1 MKKYF
6 RTLQSVL
13 DSRWGNFQY
22 AGTSAAQ
29 KTDRILQSSK
39 LEDCIYRDLS
49 RDDENLEVIQQK
61 AASKLH
67 SFPALSRDVFQSV
80 YSLFPKRT
88 DADRL
93 TAEAQKFNAKLLD
106 HVTEDADYPTIK
118 SICEGRELPA
128 YEAASEFTAKIG
140 AQLDG
145 LLSELGGEDG
155 TLKTLEKL
163 QATRNQAQQ
172 KLTELLEQMR
182 NSVQNPTLEQAVID
196 AANQAESKTQQ
207 AEAVAKMVDTTAR
220 QNKAAI
226 SERVSAAVGAAA
238 EKAKEVQTILGA
250 WSDDAGTMEKN
261 AVNTELF
268 QKVRQNPALL
278 EISKHLGR
286 FREIFAQ
293 GKRNGYAY
301 GRGETYALELGNDLS
316 RAIGSEF
323 AMLASPQTVPL
334 FVKKYQQRR
343 LKQYRR
349 REPVHKG
356 MGDII
361 CCLDESG
368 STRGDAAAWGKA
380 VALTLLDIAAE
391 NRRKFAL
398 IHFAGSSECKVDVFL
413 PSQYSMQ
420 DKLNAAETFLG
431 GGTNFKR
438 PLGEAIQLMDAGF
451 ENADIVFLTDGLCEL
466 PEDYLATLRKEQTAR
481 KFTVT
486 GILLDAGNPGMDFIS
501 ELIYRLFAG
510 IPSMFIARKSS
521 SILCFGNTALTHKA
535 ADPAVTLKNQK
546 IL

>member
-1 MKKYF
+1 MKQYF
-6 RTLQSVL
+6 RTVQSVL

-22 AGTSAAQ
+22 DGMPTAQ
-29 KTDRILQSSK
+29 KTDRVLQSSK

-49 RDDENLEVIQQK
+49 ENDESMESIQQE
-61 AASKLH
+61 AAPKLR
-67 SFPALSRDVFQSV
+67 SFPALSRDIFQSF

-88 DADRL
+88 DAGRL

-106 HVTEDADYPTIK
+106 HVIEDADYPTIK

-128 YEAASEFTAKIG
+128 YEAASEFTARIG
-140 AQLDG
+140 AQLDE
-145 LLSELGGEDG
+145 LLSEFGGKDG

-163 QATRNQAQQ
+163 QAARNQAQQ
-172 KLTELLEQMR
+172 RLAELLAQMR
-182 NSVQNPTLEQAVID
+182 DSALNPTLEPAVID

-207 AEAVAKMVDTTAR
+207 AEAVAKMADVTAT
-220 QNKAAI
+220 QNKAVI
-226 SERVSAAVGAAA
+226 RQSVSAAVSAAA
-238 EKAKEVQTILGA
+238 EKAKEVQIILGA

-261 AVNTELF
+261 AVNTELL

-286 FREIFAQ
+286 FQEIFAQ

-301 GRGETYALELGNDLS
+301 GRGETYVLELGNNLS

-349 REPVHKG
+349 RELVRKG
-356 MGDII
+356 MGDMI

-380 VALTLLDIAAE
+380 VALMLLDIAAE

-398 IHFAGSSECKVDVFL
+398 IHFAGSSECKLDIFL
-413 PSQYSMQ
+413 PGQYSMQ
-420 DKLNAAETFLG
+420 DKMNAAETFLG

-438 PLGEAIQLMDAGF
+438 PLDEAIQLMDTGF
-451 ENADIVFLTDGLCEL
+451 ENADIVFLTDGLCKL
-466 PEDYLATLRKEQTAR
+466 PEDYLATLRSEQAAR

-486 GILLDAGNPGMDFIS
+486 GILLDAGTPGMDFSLTPFCQKIYRTS
-501 ELIYRLFAG
+501 ELTGDEIVRGLVFQ
-510 IPSMFIARKSS
+510 R
-521 SILCFGNTALTHKA
+521 
-535 ADPAVTLKNQK
+535 V
-546 IL
+546 

>member
-22 AGTSAAQ
+22 AGIPTAQ

-49 RDDENLEVIQQK
+49 KDDESMEAIQQE
-61 AASKLH
+61 ATPKLH
-67 SFPALSRDVFQSV
+67 SFPALSRDIFQSF
-80 YSLFPKRT
+80 YSLFPKRNDT
-88 DADRL
+88 EKL

-106 HVTEDADYPTIK
+106 HATEDADYPAIK

-128 YEAASEFTAKIG
+128 YEAASEFTTKIG
-140 AQLDG
+140 AQLDD
-145 LLSELGGEDG
+145 LLPELGGEDG
-155 TLKTLEKL
+155 ALKTLEKL
-163 QATRNQAQQ
+163 QAARNQAQQ

-182 NSVQNPTLEQAVID
+182 DSVQNPTLEQAVID

-207 AEAVAKMVDTTAR
+207 AEAVAKMVDTR

-226 SERVSAAVGAAA
+226 SESISAAVDAAA
-238 EKAKEVQTILGA
+238 EKAKEVQIILGA

-261 AVNTELF
+261 AVNTELL
-268 QKVRQNPALL
+268 QKVRRNPTLL
-278 EISKHLGR
+278 DISKHLGR

-349 REPVHKG
+349 REPIHKG
-356 MGDII
+356 MGDMI

-368 STRGDAAAWGKA
+368 STCGDAAAWGKA

-398 IHFAGSSECKVDVFL
+398 IHFAGSSSCKVDVFL
-413 PSQYSMQ
+413 SGQYSMQ
-420 DKLNAAETFLG
+420 DKMNAAETFLD
-431 GGTNFKR
+431 GGTDFER
-438 PLGEAIQLMDAGF
+438 PLDEVIQLMDTGF

-466 PEDYLATLRKEQTAR
+466 PEDYLAKLHKEQAAR

-486 GILLDAGNPGMDFIS
+486 GILLDAGNPGMEFSLTPFCQKIYRTS
-501 ELIYRLFAG
+501 ELAG
-510 IPSMFIARKSS
+510 DEIVRGLVSQR
-521 SILCFGNTALTHKA
+521 
-535 ADPAVTLKNQK
+535 V
-546 IL
+546 

>member
-1 MKKYF
+1 MIIKDGGISLKRYF
-6 RTLQSVL
+6 RTIQSVL

-22 AGTSAAQ
+22 AGTPAAQ
-29 KTDRILQSSK
+29 KTDRVLQSSK

-49 RDDENLEVIQQK
+49 RDDENLESIQQK
-61 AASKLH
+61 AVPKLH
-67 SFPALSRDVFQSV
+67 SFPALSRDVFQSF
-80 YSLFPKRT
+80 YSLFPKRN
-88 DADRL
+88 APDRL

-140 AQLDG
+140 AQLDD
-145 LLSELGGEDG
+145 LLPELGGKNG
-155 TLKTLEKL
+155 ALKTLEKL
-163 QATRNQAQQ
+163 QAARNEAQQ
-172 KLTELLEQMR
+172 KLTELWEQMR
-182 NSVQNPTLEQAVID
+182 DSVQNPTLEQAVID

-226 SERVSAAVGAAA
+226 SECVSAAVSAAA
-238 EKAKEVQTILGA
+238 EKAKEVQIILGA
-250 WSDDAGTMEKN
+250 WSDDTGKMEKN
-261 AVNTELF
+261 AVNTELL

-323 AMLASPQTVPL
+323 AMLASPQTLPL

-413 PSQYSMQ
+413 PGQYSVQ
-420 DKLNAAETFLG
+420 DKMNAAETFLG
-431 GGTNFKR
+431 GGTNFKQ
-438 PLGEAIQLMDAGF
+438 PLDEAIQLMDTGF

-466 PEDYLATLRKEQTAR
+466 PEDYLETLRKEQAAR

-486 GILLDAGNPGMDFIS
+486 GILLDAGNPGMDFSLTPFCQKIYRTS
-501 ELIYRLFAG
+501 ELAG
-510 IPSMFIARKSS
+510 DEIVRGLVSQRM
-521 SILCFGNTALTHKA
+521 
-535 ADPAVTLKNQK
+535 
-546 IL
+546 

>member
-1 MKKYF
+1 MIIKDGGISLKRYF
-6 RTLQSVL
+6 RTIQSVL

-22 AGTSAAQ
+22 AGTPAAQ
-29 KTDRILQSSK
+29 KTDRVLQSSK

-49 RDDENLEVIQQK
+49 RDDENLESIQQK
-61 AASKLH
+61 AVPKLH
-67 SFPALSRDVFQSV
+67 SFPALSRDVFQSF
-80 YSLFPKRT
+80 YSLFPKRN
-88 DADRL
+88 APDRL

-140 AQLDG
+140 AQLDD
-145 LLSELGGEDG
+145 LLPELGGKNG
-155 TLKTLEKL
+155 ALKTLEKL
-163 QATRNQAQQ
+163 QAARNEAQQ
-172 KLTELLEQMR
+172 KLTELWEQMR
-182 NSVQNPTLEQAVID
+182 DSVQNPTLEQAVID

-226 SERVSAAVGAAA
+226 SECVSAAVSAAA
-238 EKAKEVQTILGA
+238 EKAKEVQIILGA
-250 WSDDAGTMEKN
+250 WSDDTGKMEKN
-261 AVNTELF
+261 AVNTELL

-323 AMLASPQTVPL
+323 AMLASPQTLPL

-349 REPVHKG
+349 REPIHKG

-380 VALTLLDIAAE
+380 VAMTLLDIAAE

-398 IHFAGSSECKVDVFL
+398 IHFADSSSCKVDIFL
-413 PSQYSMQ
+413 PGQYSVQ
-420 DKLNAAETFLG
+420 DKINAAETFLG
-431 GGTNFKR
+431 GGTNFKQ
-438 PLGEAIQLMDAGF
+438 PLDEAIQLMGTGF

-466 PEDYLATLRKEQTAR
+466 PEDYLAKLQGASRTKIHCDRHPAGRWQPRLGFQ
-481 KFTVT
+481 
-486 GILLDAGNPGMDFIS
+486 LDAVLS
-501 ELIYRLFAG
+501 EDLSNQRAG
-510 IPSMFIARKSS
+510 R
-521 SILCFGNTALTHKA
+521 
-535 ADPAVTLKNQK
+535 
-546 IL
+546 

>member
-1 MKKYF
+1 MKQYF
-6 RTLQSVL
+6 RTVQSVL

-22 AGTSAAQ
+22 AGIPAAQ
-29 KTDRILQSSK
+29 KTDRVLQSTK

-49 RDDENLEVIQQK
+49 KGDENMETIQQE

-67 SFPALSRDVFQSV
+67 SFPALSRDIFQSF

-128 YEAASEFTAKIG
+128 YEAASEFTARIG
-140 AQLDG
+140 AQLDE
-145 LLSELGGEDG
+145 LLPEFGGRNG

-163 QATRNQAQQ
+163 QAARNQAQQ
-172 KLTELLEQMR
+172 KLAELLEQMR
-182 NSVQNPTLEQAVID
+182 DSALNPTLEQAVID

-226 SERVSAAVGAAA
+226 SESVSAAVGVAA

-250 WSDDAGTMEKN
+250 WSDDTGKMEKN
-261 AVNTELF
+261 AVNTELL

>member
-1 MKKYF
+1 MIIKNGGIPLKRYF
-6 RTLQSVL
+6 RTIQSVL

-22 AGTSAAQ
+22 AGMPAAQ
-29 KTDRILQSSK
+29 KTDRVLQSSK

-49 RDDENLEVIQQK
+49 RGDENLEAIQQE
-61 AASKLH
+61 AAPKLD
-67 SFPALSRDVFQSV
+67 SFPALSRDIFQSF
-80 YSLFPKRT
+80 YSLLPKRT

-106 HVTEDADYPTIK
+106 HVTEDADYPAIK

-140 AQLDG
+140 TQLDD
-145 LLSELGGEDG
+145 LLPELGGKDG

-163 QATRNQAQQ
+163 QAARNQAQQ

-182 NSVQNPTLEQAVID
+182 DSAQNPTLEQAVID

-220 QNKAAI
+220 QNKAVI
-226 SERVSAAVGAAA
+226 SESVSAAVGAAA

-250 WSDDAGTMEKN
+250 WSDNAGTMEKN
-261 AVNTELF
+261 AVNTELL
-268 QKVRQNPALL
+268 QKVRQNPALM

-323 AMLASPQTVPL
+323 AMLALPQTL
-334 FVKKYQQRR
+334 VKKYQQRR

-380 VALTLLDIAAE
+380 VALTLLDIATE
-391 NRRKFAL
+391 NRRKFTL
-398 IHFAGSSECKVDVFL
+398 IHFAGSSSCKVDVFL
-413 PSQYSMQ
+413 PGQYSMQ
-420 DKLNAAETFLG
+420 DKMNAAETFLG
-431 GGTNFKR
+431 GGTDFKQ
-438 PLGEAIQLMDAGF
+438 PLDEAIQLMDTGF

-466 PEDYLATLRKEQTAR
+466 PEDYLDKLHKEQAAR

-486 GILLDAGNPGMDFIS
+486 GILLDTGSPGMAFSLTPFCQKIYRTS
-501 ELIYRLFAG
+501 ELASDEIVRGLVAQ
-510 IPSMFIARKSS
+510 R
-521 SILCFGNTALTHKA
+521 
-535 ADPAVTLKNQK
+535 V
-546 IL
+546 

>member
-1 MKKYF
+1 MKQYF
-6 RTLQSVL
+6 RTVQSVL

-22 AGTSAAQ
+22 AGIPAAQ
-29 KTDRILQSSK
+29 KTDRVLQSSK

-49 RDDENLEVIQQK
+49 KDDENLEAIQQE

-67 SFPALSRDVFQSV
+67 SFPALSRDIFQSF

-88 DADRL
+88 DTDSL
-93 TAEAQKFNAKLLD
+93 TAEAQKFNARLLD
-106 HVTEDADYPTIK
+106 HVIEDMDYPTIK

-140 AQLDG
+140 AQLDD
-145 LLSELGGEDG
+145 LLSEFGGRDG

-163 QATRNQAQQ
+163 QAARNQAQQ
-172 KLTELLEQMR
+172 KLAELLEQMR
-182 NSVQNPTLEQAVID
+182 DSVQNPTLEQALID
-196 AANQAESKTQQ
+196 AANQTESKTRQV
-207 AEAVAKMVDTTAR
+207 EAVAKMVDITAR
-220 QNKAAI
+220 QNKDAI
-226 SERVSAAVGAAA
+226 CQSISAAVGAAA
-238 EKAKEVQTILGA
+238 EKAKEVQTILSA
-250 WSDDAGTMEKN
+250 WSDDTGTMEKN
-261 AVNTELF
+261 EVNTELL
-268 QKVRQNPALL
+268 QKIRQNPALF

-316 RAIGSEF
+316 CAIGSEF
-323 AMLASPQTVPL
+323 AMLASPQTLPL

-398 IHFAGSSECKVDVFL
+398 IHFAGSSECKLDIFL
-413 PSQYSMQ
+413 PGQYSMQ

-466 PEDYLATLRKEQTAR
+466 PEDYLETLHKEQAAR

-486 GILLDAGNPGMDFIS
+486 GILLDEGSPGMEFSLTPFCQKIYRTS
-501 ELIYRLFAG
+501 ELAGDEIMRSIISYR
-510 IPSMFIARKSS
+510 I
-521 SILCFGNTALTHKA
+521 
-535 ADPAVTLKNQK
+535 
-546 IL
+546 

>member
-6 RTLQSVL
+6 RTIQSVL
-13 DSRWGNFQY
+13 DSRWCNFQY
-22 AGTSAAQ
+22 AGTPAAQ
-29 KTDRILQSSK
+29 KTDRVLQSSK

-49 RDDENLEVIQQK
+49 KDDENLETIQQE
-61 AASKLH
+61 AAPKLH
-67 SFPALSRDVFQSV
+67 SFPALSRDIFQSF

-88 DADRL
+88 DADML

-140 AQLDG
+140 AQLDD
-145 LLSELGGEDG
+145 LLSELGGEND

-163 QATRNQAQQ
+163 QVARNQAQQ

-182 NSVQNPTLEQAVID
+182 DSVQNPTLEQAVID

-226 SERVSAAVGAAA
+226 SESVSAAVGAAA
-238 EKAKEVQTILGA
+238 EKSKEVQTILGA
-250 WSDDAGTMEKN
+250 WGDDAGTMEKN
-261 AVNTELF
+261 AVNTELL
-268 QKVRQNPALL
+268 QKVRQNPSLL

-323 AMLASPQTVPL
+323 AMLASPQTLPL

-356 MGDII
+356 MGDMI

-391 NRRKFAL
+391 SRRKFAL

-413 PSQYSMQ
+413 PGQYSMQ
-420 DKLNAAETFLG
+420 DKMNAAETFLG
-431 GGTNFKR
+431 GGTNFKQ
-438 PLGEAIQLMDAGF
+438 PLDEAIHLMDTGF

-466 PEDYLATLRKEQTAR
+466 PEDYLAKIHKEQTAR

-486 GILLDAGNPGMDFIS
+486 GILLDAGNPGMDFSLTPFCQKIYRTS
-501 ELIYRLFAG
+501 ELAG
-510 IPSMFIARKSS
+510 DEIVRG
-521 SILCFGNTALTHKA
+521 L
-535 ADPAVTLKNQK
+535 VTQRM
-546 IL
+546 

>member
-22 AGTSAAQ
+22 ARIPTAQ
-29 KTDRILQSSK
+29 KTDRVLQSSK

-49 RDDENLEVIQQK
+49 KDDENLEAIQQE
-61 AASKLH
+61 AAPKLH
-67 SFPALSRDVFQSV
+67 SFSALSRDIFQSF

-88 DADRL
+88 DPDRL

-106 HVTEDADYPTIK
+106 HVVEDTDYPTIK

-128 YEAASEFTAKIG
+128 YEAASEFTEKIG
-140 AQLDG
+140 AQLDK
-145 LLSELGGEDG
+145 LLPELGGKDG

-163 QATRNQAQQ
+163 QAARNQARQ

-182 NSVQNPTLEQAVID
+182 DSVQNPTLEQAVID
-196 AANQAESKTQQ
+196 AANQAESKTRQV
-207 AEAVAKMVDTTAR
+207 EAVAKMVDITAR
-220 QNKAAI
+220 QNKATI
-226 SERVSAAVGAAA
+226 SESVTVAVGAAA
-238 EKAKEVQTILGA
+238 EKAKEVQMILGA
-250 WSDDAGTMEKN
+250 WSDDAGNMEKN
-261 AVNTELF
+261 AMNAELL

-361 CCLDESG
+361 CCLDESA

-398 IHFAGSSECKVDVFL
+398 IHFAGSSECKLDIFL
-413 PSQYSMQ
+413 PGQYSMQ
-420 DKLNAAETFLG
+420 DKMNAAETFLG

-438 PLGEAIQLMDAGF
+438 PLDEAIQLMDTGF

-466 PEDYLATLRKEQTAR
+466 PEDYLATLHKEQAAR

-486 GILLDAGNPGMDFIS
+486 GVLLDAGNPSMEFSLTPFCQKIYRTS
-501 ELIYRLFAG
+501 ELAG
-510 IPSMFIARKSS
+510 DEIVRGLVSQR
-521 SILCFGNTALTHKA
+521 
-535 ADPAVTLKNQK
+535 V
-546 IL
+546 

>member
-6 RTLQSVL
+6 RTIQSVI

-22 AGTSAAQ
+22 AGTPAAQ
-29 KTDRILQSSK
+29 KTDRVLQSSK
-39 LEDCIYRDLS
+39 LEDCIYCDLS
-49 RDDENLEVIQQK
+49 RDDENLEAIQQE
-61 AASKLH
+61 ATPKLH
-67 SFPALSRDVFQSV
+67 SFSALSRDIFQSF

-140 AQLDG
+140 A
-145 LLSELGGEDG
+145 
-155 TLKTLEKL
+155 
-163 QATRNQAQQ
+163 
-172 KLTELLEQMR
+172 
-182 NSVQNPTLEQAVID
+182 
-196 AANQAESKTQQ
+196 
-207 AEAVAKMVDTTAR
+207 
-220 QNKAAI
+220 
-226 SERVSAAVGAAA
+226 
-238 EKAKEVQTILGA
+238 
-250 WSDDAGTMEKN
+250 
-261 AVNTELF
+261 
-268 QKVRQNPALL
+268 LL

-323 AMLASPQTVPL
+323 AMLASPQTLPL

-413 PSQYSMQ
+413 PGQYSVQ
-420 DKLNAAETFLG
+420 DKMNAAETFLD

-438 PLGEAIQLMDAGF
+438 PLDEAIQLMDTGF
-451 ENADIVFLTDGLCEL
+451 ENADIVFLTDGLCKL
-466 PEDYLATLRKEQTAR
+466 PEDYLAKLHKEQAAR

-486 GILLDAGNPGMDFIS
+486 GILLDAGTPGMAFSLTLFCQKIYRTS
-501 ELIYRLFAG
+501 ELTGDEIVRSLVAQ
-510 IPSMFIARKSS
+510 R
-521 SILCFGNTALTHKA
+521 
-535 ADPAVTLKNQK
+535 V
-546 IL
+546 

>member
-1 MKKYF
+1 MEVYDEEIFPHITK
-6 RTLQSVL
+6 RTGFPLGQFSVCRNTH
-13 DSRWGNFQY
+13 STENG
-22 AGTSAAQ
+22 SV
-29 KTDRILQSSK
+29 LQSSK

-49 RDDENLEVIQQK
+49 RDDENMENIQQEV
-61 AASKLH
+61 ASKLH
-67 SFPALSRDVFQSV
+67 SFPALSRDIFQSF

-106 HVTEDADYPTIK
+106 HVTEDTDYPTIK

-140 AQLDG
+140 AQLDK
-145 LLSELGGEDG
+145 LLPELGGKDG

-163 QATRNQAQQ
+163 QAARNQAQQ
-172 KLTELLEQMR
+172 KLMELLEQMR
-182 NSVQNPTLEQAVID
+182 DSVQNPTLEQAVID

-207 AEAVAKMVDTTAR
+207 AEAVAKMVDVTAT
-220 QNKAAI
+220 QNKAVI
-226 SERVSAAVGAAA
+226 RQSVSAAVGAAA

-261 AVNTELF
+261 AVSTELL
-268 QKVRQNPALL
+268 QKVRHSPALL
-278 EISKHLGR
+278 DISKHLGR

-323 AMLASPQTVPL
+323 AMLASPQTLPL

-380 VALTLLDIAAE
+380 VALTFLDIAAE

-398 IHFAGSSECKVDVFL
+398 VHFAGSSECKVDVFL
-413 PSQYSMQ
+413 PGQFSVQ
-420 DKLNAAETFLG
+420 DKMNAAETFLD
-431 GGTNFKR
+431 GGTDFKR

-466 PEDYLATLRKEQTAR
+466 PEDYLSKLHKDQAAR

-486 GILLDAGNPGMDFIS
+486 GILLDAGNPGMDFSLTPFCQKIYRTS
-501 ELIYRLFAG
+501 ELAG
-510 IPSMFIARKSS
+510 DEIIREV
-521 SILCFGNTALTHKA
+521 IT
-535 ADPAVTLKNQK
+535 QR
-546 IL
+546 I

>member
-1 MKKYF
+1 MKRYF
-6 RTLQSVL
+6 RTIQSVL

-22 AGTSAAQ
+22 AGTPAAQ
-29 KTDRILQSSK
+29 KTDRVLQSSK

-49 RDDENLEVIQQK
+49 RDDENLESIQQK
-61 AASKLH
+61 AVPKLH
-67 SFPALSRDVFQSV
+67 SFPALSRDVFQSF
-80 YSLFPKRT
+80 YSLFPKRN
-88 DADRL
+88 APDRL

-140 AQLDG
+140 AQLDD
-145 LLSELGGEDG
+145 LLPELGGKNG
-155 TLKTLEKL
+155 ALKTLEKL
-163 QATRNQAQQ
+163 QAARNEAQQ
-172 KLTELLEQMR
+172 KLTELWEQMR
-182 NSVQNPTLEQAVID
+182 DSVQNPTLEQAVID

-226 SERVSAAVGAAA
+226 SECVSAAVSAAA
-238 EKAKEVQTILGA
+238 EKAKEVQIILGA
-250 WSDDAGTMEKN
+250 WSDDTGKMEKN
-261 AVNTELF
+261 AVNTELL

-301 GRGETYALELGNDLS
+301 GRGETYALELGNNLS

-323 AMLASPQTVPL
+323 AMLVSPQTLPL

-349 REPVHKG
+349 REPIHKG

-368 STRGDAAAWGKA
+368 STRGDADAWGKA
-380 VALTLLDIAAE
+380 VALTLLDIAE
-391 NRRKFAL
+391 EKRRKFAL

-413 PSQYSMQ
+413 PGQYSMQ
-420 DKLNAAETFLG
+420 DKMNAAESFLN
-431 GGTNFKR
+431 GGTDFER

-466 PEDYLATLRKEQTAR
+466 PEDYLAKLHKEQAAR

-486 GILLDAGNPGMDFIS
+486 GILLDAGSPGMDFSLMPFCQKIYRTS
-501 ELIYRLFAG
+501 ELAG
-510 IPSMFIARKSS
+510 DEIVRSVISQR
-521 SILCFGNTALTHKA
+521 
-535 ADPAVTLKNQK
+535 V
-546 IL
+546 

>member
-1 MKKYF
+1 MKQYF
-6 RTLQSVL
+6 RTVQSVL

-22 AGTSAAQ
+22 AGIPAAQ
-29 KTDRILQSSK
+29 KTDRVLQSSK

-49 RDDENLEVIQQK
+49 EGDENLETVQQE

-67 SFPALSRDVFQSV
+67 SFPALSRDIFQSF
-80 YSLFPKRT
+80 YSLFPKRNDT
-88 DADRL
+88 EKL

-106 HVTEDADYPTIK
+106 HVTEDADYSTIK

-140 AQLDG
+140 AQLDD
-145 LLSELGGEDG
+145 LLSELGGRDG

-163 QATRNQAQQ
+163 QEARNQAQQ
-172 KLTELLEQMR
+172 KLAELLEQMR
-182 NSVQNPTLEQAVID
+182 DSVQNPTLEQAVID

-207 AEAVAKMVDTTAR
+207 SEAVAKMVDVMAR

-226 SERVSAAVGAAA
+226 SECVSAAVSAAA
-238 EKAKEVQTILGA
+238 EKAKEVQIILGA
-250 WSDDAGTMEKN
+250 WSDDTGKMEKN
-261 AVNTELF
+261 AVNTELL

-323 AMLASPQTVPL
+323 AMLASPQTLPL

-349 REPVHKG
+349 REPIHKG

-380 VALTLLDIAAE
+380 VAMTLLDIAAE

-398 IHFAGSSECKVDVFL
+398 IHFADSSSCKVDIFL
-413 PSQYSMQ
+413 PGQYSVQ
-420 DKLNAAETFLG
+420 DKINAAETFLG
-431 GGTNFKR
+431 GGTNFKQ
-438 PLGEAIQLMDAGF
+438 PLDEAIQLMGTGF

-466 PEDYLATLRKEQTAR
+466 PEDYLAKLHKEQAAR

-486 GILLDAGNPGMDFIS
+486 GILLDAGSPGMDFSLMPFCQKIYRTS
-501 ELIYRLFAG
+501 ELAG
-510 IPSMFIARKSS
+510 DEIVRSVISQR
-521 SILCFGNTALTHKA
+521 
-535 ADPAVTLKNQK
+535 V
-546 IL
+546 

>member
-1 MKKYF
+1 M
-6 RTLQSVL
+6 

-22 AGTSAAQ
+22 AGIPAAQ
-29 KTDRILQSSK
+29 KTDRVLQSSK
-39 LEDCIYRDLS
+39 LEDCNYHDLS
-49 RDDENLEVIQQK
+49 KDDENLEAIQQE

-67 SFPALSRDVFQSV
+67 SFPALSRDIFQSF

-88 DADRL
+88 DTDSL

-128 YEAASEFTAKIG
+128 YEAASEFTARIS
-140 AQLDG
+140 AQLDE
-145 LLSELGGEDG
+145 LLPELGGEDG

-163 QATRNQAQQ
+163 QEARNQAQQ

-182 NSVQNPTLEQAVID
+182 DSVQNPTLEQAVID

-207 AEAVAKMVDTTAR
+207 AEAVAKMVDVTAT
-220 QNKAAI
+220 QNKAVI
-226 SERVSAAVGAAA
+226 RQSVSAAVSAAA
-238 EKAKEVQTILGA
+238 EKAKEVQIILGA
-250 WSDDAGTMEKN
+250 WSDDTGKMEKN
-261 AVNTELF
+261 VVNTELL
-268 QKVRQNPALL
+268 QKVRQNPTLL
-278 EISKHLGR
+278 DISKHLGR

-301 GRGETYALELGNDLS
+301 CRGETYALELGNDLS

-323 AMLASPQTVPL
+323 AMLASPQTLPL

-356 MGDII
+356 MGDMI

-368 STRGDAAAWGKA
+368 STCGDAAAWGKA
-380 VALTLLDIAAE
+380 VALTLLDISAE

-398 IHFAGSSECKVDVFL
+398 IHFADSSSCKVDVFL
-413 PSQYSMQ
+413 PGQYSVQ
-420 DKLNAAETFLG
+420 DKMNAAETFLD

-438 PLGEAIQLMDAGF
+438 PLDEAIQLMDAGF

-466 PEDYLATLRKEQTAR
+466 PEDYLETLRKEQAAR

-486 GILLDAGNPGMDFIS
+486 GILLDEDDSGMEFSLTPFCQKIYRTS
-501 ELIYRLFAG
+501 ELAG
-510 IPSMFIARKSS
+510 DEIVRGLVSQR
-521 SILCFGNTALTHKA
+521 
-535 ADPAVTLKNQK
+535 V
-546 IL
+546 

>member
-6 RTLQSVL
+6 RTIQNVM

-22 AGTSAAQ
+22 AGIPAAQ
-29 KTDRILQSSK
+29 KTDRVLQSSK

-49 RDDENLEVIQQK
+49 KDDENLEAIQQE
-61 AASKLH
+61 ATSKLD
-67 SFPALSRDVFQSV
+67 SFPALSRDIFQSF

-140 AQLDG
+140 AQLDD
-145 LLSELGGEDG
+145 LLPELGGKDG

-163 QATRNQAQQ
+163 QAARNQAQQ
-172 KLTELLEQMR
+172 KLAELLEQMR
-182 NSVQNPTLEQAVID
+182 DSALNPTLEQAVID

-226 SERVSAAVGAAA
+226 SESVTVAVGAAA

-250 WSDDAGTMEKN
+250 WGDDAGTMEKN
-261 AVNTELF
+261 AVNTELL

-323 AMLASPQTVPL
+323 AMLASPQTLPL
-334 FVKKYQQRR
+334 FVKKY
-343 LKQYRR
+343 
-349 REPVHKG
+349 EPVHKG

-391 NRRKFAL
+391 NGRKFAL
-398 IHFAGSSECKVDVFL
+398 IHFAGSSERKVDVFL
-413 PSQYSMQ
+413 PGQYSMQ
-420 DKLNAAETFLG
+420 DKMNAAETFLN
-431 GGTNFKR
+431 GGTDFKR
-438 PLGEAIQLMDAGF
+438 PLDEAIQLMDAGF

-466 PEDYLATLRKEQTAR
+466 PEDYLETLHKEQAAR

-486 GILLDAGNPGMDFIS
+486 GILLDAGNPGMEFSLTPFCQKIYRTS
-501 ELIYRLFAG
+501 ELAG
-510 IPSMFIARKSS
+510 DEIVRGLVFQR
-521 SILCFGNTALTHKA
+521 
-535 ADPAVTLKNQK
+535 V
-546 IL
+546 

>member
-1 MKKYF
+1 MKRYF
-6 RTLQSVL
+6 RTIQSVL

-22 AGTSAAQ
+22 AGTPAAQ
-29 KTDRILQSSK
+29 KTDRVLQSSK

-49 RDDENLEVIQQK
+49 RDDENLESIQQK
-61 AASKLH
+61 AVPKLH
-67 SFPALSRDVFQSV
+67 SFPALSRDVFQSF
-80 YSLFPKRT
+80 YSLFPKRN
-88 DADRL
+88 APDRL

-140 AQLDG
+140 AQLDD
-145 LLSELGGEDG
+145 LLPELGGKNG
-155 TLKTLEKL
+155 ALKTLEKL
-163 QATRNQAQQ
+163 QAARNEAQQ
-172 KLTELLEQMR
+172 KLTELWEQMR
-182 NSVQNPTLEQAVID
+182 DSVQNPTLEQAVID

-226 SERVSAAVGAAA
+226 SECVSAAVSAAA
-238 EKAKEVQTILGA
+238 EKAKEVQIILGA
-250 WSDDAGTMEKN
+250 WSDDTGKMEKN
-261 AVNTELF
+261 AVNTELL

-323 AMLASPQTVPL
+323 AMLASPQTLPL

-349 REPVHKG
+349 REPIHKG

-380 VALTLLDIAAE
+380 VAMTLLDIAAE

-398 IHFAGSSECKVDVFL
+398 IHFADSSSCKVDIFL
-413 PSQYSMQ
+413 PGQYSVQ
-420 DKLNAAETFLG
+420 DKINAAETFLG
-431 GGTNFKR
+431 GGTNFKQ
-438 PLGEAIQLMDAGF
+438 PLDEAIQLMGTGF

-466 PEDYLATLRKEQTAR
+466 PEDYLAKLHKEQAAR
-481 KFTVT
+481 KITVT
-486 GILLDAGNPGMDFIS
+486 GILLDAGSPGMDFSLMPFCQKIYRTS
-501 ELIYRLFAG
+501 ELAG
-510 IPSMFIARKSS
+510 DEIVRSVISQR
-521 SILCFGNTALTHKA
+521 
-535 ADPAVTLKNQK
+535 V
-546 IL
+546 

>member
-1 MKKYF
+1 MKRYF
-6 RTLQSVL
+6 RTIQSVL

-22 AGTSAAQ
+22 AGTPAAQ
-29 KTDRILQSSK
+29 KTDRVLQSSK

-49 RDDENLEVIQQK
+49 KDDESMEAIQQE
-61 AASKLH
+61 AASKLD
-67 SFPALSRDVFQSV
+67 SFPALSRDIFQSF

-140 AQLDG
+140 AQLDD
-145 LLSELGGEDG
+145 LLPELGGKNG
-155 TLKTLEKL
+155 ALKTLEKL
-163 QATRNQAQQ
+163 QAARNEAQQ
-172 KLTELLEQMR
+172 KLTELWEQMR
-182 NSVQNPTLEQAVID
+182 DSVQNPTLEQAVID

-226 SERVSAAVGAAA
+226 SECVSAAVSAAA
-238 EKAKEVQTILGA
+238 EKAKEVQIILGA
-250 WSDDAGTMEKN
+250 WSDDTGKMEKN
-261 AVNTELF
+261 AVNTELL

-316 RAIGSEF
+316 
-323 AMLASPQTVPL
+323 LASPQTLPL

-349 REPVHKG
+349 REPIHKG

-380 VALTLLDIAAE
+380 VAMTLLDIAAE

-398 IHFAGSSECKVDVFL
+398 IHFADSSSCKVDIFL
-413 PSQYSMQ
+413 PGQYSVQ
-420 DKLNAAETFLG
+420 DKINAAETFLG
-431 GGTNFKR
+431 GGTNFKQ
-438 PLGEAIQLMDAGF
+438 PLDEAIQLMGTGF

-466 PEDYLATLRKEQTAR
+466 PEDYLAKLHKEQAAR

-486 GILLDAGNPGMDFIS
+486 GILLDAGSPGMDFSLMPFCQKIYRTS
-501 ELIYRLFAG
+501 ELAG
-510 IPSMFIARKSS
+510 DEIVRSVISQR
-521 SILCFGNTALTHKA
+521 
-535 ADPAVTLKNQK
+535 V
-546 IL
+546 

>member
-6 RTLQSVL
+6 RTIQNVM

-22 AGTSAAQ
+22 AGIPAAQ
-29 KTDRILQSSK
+29 KTDRVLQSSK

-49 RDDENLEVIQQK
+49 KDDENLETIQQE
-61 AASKLH
+61 AAPKLH
-67 SFPALSRDVFQSV
+67 SFPALSRDIFQSF

-106 HVTEDADYPTIK
+106 HVTEDTDYPTIK

-140 AQLDG
+140 AQLDD
-145 LLSELGGEDG
+145 LLPELGGKDG

-163 QATRNQAQQ
+163 QAARNQAQQ
-172 KLTELLEQMR
+172 KLAELLEQMR
-182 NSVQNPTLEQAVID
+182 DSVQNPTLEQAVID
-196 AANQAESKTQQ
+196 ATNQAESKTQQ

-226 SERVSAAVGAAA
+226 SECVSAAVGAAA

-261 AVNTELF
+261 AVNTELL

-286 FREIFAQ
+286 FREIFAH

-323 AMLASPQTVPL
+323 AMLASPQTLPL

-398 IHFAGSSECKVDVFL
+398 IHFAGSSECKLDIFL
-413 PSQYSMQ
+413 PGQYSMQ
-420 DKLNAAETFLG
+420 DKMNAAETFLD

-438 PLGEAIQLMDAGF
+438 PLDEAIQLMDTGF

-466 PEDYLATLRKEQTAR
+466 PKDYLAKLHKEQSAR

-486 GILLDAGNPGMDFIS
+486 GILLDAGNPGMDFSLTPFCQKIYRTS
-501 ELIYRLFAG
+501 ELTGDEIVRGLVTQRMENWQKG
-510 IPSMFIARKSS
+510 LTV
-521 SILCFGNTALTHKA
+521 ILKL
-535 ADPAVTLKNQK
+535 L
-546 IL
+546 

>member
-1 MKKYF
+1 MIIKDGGISLKRYF
-6 RTLQSVL
+6 RTIQSVL

-22 AGTSAAQ
+22 AGTPAAQ
-29 KTDRILQSSK
+29 KTDRVLQSSK

-49 RDDENLEVIQQK
+49 RDDENLESIQQK
-61 AASKLH
+61 AVPKLH
-67 SFPALSRDVFQSV
+67 SFPALSRDIFQSF

-106 HVTEDADYPTIK
+106 HVTEDTDYPTIK

-128 YEAASEFTAKIG
+128 YEAASEFTARIS
-140 AQLDG
+140 AQLDD
-145 LLSELGGEDG
+145 LLPELGGEDG

-163 QATRNQAQQ
+163 QAARNQAQQ

-182 NSVQNPTLEQAVID
+182 DSVQNPTLEQAVID

-226 SERVSAAVGAAA
+226 SECVSAAVSAAA
-238 EKAKEVQTILGA
+238 EKAKEVQIILGA
-250 WSDDAGTMEKN
+250 WSDDTGKMEKN
-261 AVNTELF
+261 AVNTELL

-323 AMLASPQTVPL
+323 AMLASPQTLPL

-349 REPVHKG
+349 REPIHKG

-380 VALTLLDIAAE
+380 VTLTLLDIAAE

-413 PSQYSMQ
+413 PGQYSVQ
-420 DKLNAAETFLG
+420 DKLDAAETFLD

-438 PLGEAIQLMDAGF
+438 PLDEAIQLMDTDF

-466 PEDYLATLRKEQTAR
+466 PKDYLAKLHKEQSAR

-486 GILLDAGNPGMDFIS
+486 GILLDAGSPGMDFSLTPFCQKIYRTS
-501 ELIYRLFAG
+501 ELAG
-510 IPSMFIARKSS
+510 DEIVRS
-521 SILCFGNTALTHKA
+521 L
-535 ADPAVTLKNQK
+535 VTQRM
-546 IL
+546 

>member
-6 RTLQSVL
+6 RTVQSVL
-13 DSRWGNFQY
+13 DSRWGGFQY
-22 AGTSAAQ
+22 ARTPADQ
-29 KTDRILQSSK
+29 KTDRVLQSTK

-49 RDDENLEVIQQK
+49 EDDDMLASVQQE
-61 AASKLH
+61 AAPKLH
-67 SFPALSRDVFQSV
+67 SFPALSRDIFQSF
-80 YSLFPKRT
+80 YSLFPKRNDT
-88 DADRL
+88 EKL
-93 TAEAQKFNAKLLD
+93 TAEAQKFNAKLLE

-128 YEAASEFTAKIG
+128 YEAASEFTARIG
-140 AQLDG
+140 AQLEE

-163 QATRNQAQQ
+163 QAARNQAQQ
-172 KLTELLEQMR
+172 KLAELLEQMR
-182 NSVQNPTLEQAVID
+182 DSVQNPTLEQAVID

-226 SERVSAAVGAAA
+226 SESVSAAVGAAA

-261 AVNTELF
+261 AVNTELL
-268 QKVRQNPALL
+268 QKVRQSPALL

-323 AMLASPQTVPL
+323 AALASPQTLPL

-368 STRGDAAAWGKA
+368 STCGDAAAWGKA
-380 VALTLLDIAAE
+380 VAMTLLDIAAE

-398 IHFAGSSECKVDVFL
+398 IHFAGSTSCKVDIFL
-413 PSQYSMQ
+413 PGQYSVQ
-420 DKLNAAETFLG
+420 DKLDAAETFLD
-431 GGTNFKR
+431 GGTDFKR
-438 PLGEAIQLMDAGF
+438 PLAEAIQLMNSGF

-466 PEDYLATLRKEQTAR
+466 PEAYLETLRKEQTVR

-486 GILLDAGNPGMDFIS
+486 GILLDADDPGMAFSLTPFCQKIYRTS
-501 ELIYRLFAG
+501 ELTGDEIVQSL
-510 IPSMFIARKSS
+510 IPEY
-521 SILCFGNTALTHKA
+521 
-535 ADPAVTLKNQK
+535 V
-546 IL
+546 

>member
-6 RTLQSVL
+6 RTIQNVM

-22 AGTSAAQ
+22 AGIPAAQ
-29 KTDRILQSSK
+29 KTDRVLQSSK

-49 RDDENLEVIQQK
+49 KDDENLEAIQQE

-67 SFPALSRDVFQSV
+67 SFPALSRDIFQSF

-106 HVTEDADYPTIK
+106 HVTEDTDYPTIK

-140 AQLDG
+140 
-145 LLSELGGEDG
+145 
-155 TLKTLEKL
+155 
-163 QATRNQAQQ
+163 
-172 KLTELLEQMR
+172 
-182 NSVQNPTLEQAVID
+182 
-196 AANQAESKTQQ
+196 
-207 AEAVAKMVDTTAR
+207 
-220 QNKAAI
+220 
-226 SERVSAAVGAAA
+226 
-238 EKAKEVQTILGA
+238 
-250 WSDDAGTMEKN
+250 
-261 AVNTELF
+261 
-268 QKVRQNPALL
+268 ALL

-323 AMLASPQTVPL
+323 AMLASPQTLPL

-413 PSQYSMQ
+413 PGQYSVQ
-420 DKLNAAETFLG
+420 DKMNAAETFLD

-438 PLGEAIQLMDAGF
+438 PLDEAIQLMDTGF
-451 ENADIVFLTDGLCEL
+451 ENADIVFLTDGLCKL
-466 PEDYLATLRKEQTAR
+466 PEDYLAKLHKEQAAR

-486 GILLDAGNPGMDFIS
+486 GILLDAGTPGMAFSLTLFCQKIYRTS
-501 ELIYRLFAG
+501 ELTGDEIVRSLVAQ
-510 IPSMFIARKSS
+510 R
-521 SILCFGNTALTHKA
+521 
-535 ADPAVTLKNQK
+535 V
-546 IL
+546 